1 MHGQL
6 LPVLGGD
13 PIPLLKTHL
22 IVGRRERCDIVLDY
36 PNISLQHAELEFRD
50 GYWRVRDLSSGNGTK
65 VNDEWVQEKI
75 LQPGDTVAFARY
87 VFEIAYALDPALPP
101 PPEQPDPFG
110 RSLLEKAGIA
120 GNNRGRSQRPS
131 ATRSAKPK
139 SDTPPSE
146 SVSDDADE

>member
-36 PNISLQHAELEFRD
+36 PNISLQHAELDFRD

-65 VNDEWVQEKI
+65 VNDRWVREKI

-87 VFEIAYALDPALPP
+87 AFEIAYAIDPAAPP
-101 PPEQPDPFG
+101 PDESDPFEL
-110 RSLLEKAGIA
+110 SLLEKAGIA
-120 GNNRGRSQRPS
+120 GNGRGRSQRPS
-131 ATRSAKPK
+131 SKPK
-139 SDTPPSE
+139 SQSGTPTKP
-146 SVSDDADE
+146 VDDE